1 MADTT
6 PTTTTTGRKGGIPK
20 WAIVIG
26 VLAIIAIIIYRF
38 FAGTYNKMVSMD
50 EEVNKN
56 WANVQ
61 TQYQRRADL
70 IPNLV
75 ETVKGY
81 ANFEQSTLTEI
92 AKLRAQAGQSK
103 IDVGN
108 ASNPQE
114 IEAAMGNANS
124 ALSRLLVIVENYPDL
139 KANQN
144 FLELQAEIAGTE
156 NRIQVARMDFNN
168 SVQPY
173 NVYIRSFPRNM
184 IAGMYGFEKK
194 EMFQASQ
201 GSENAPKVD
210 FSKEE
215 NK

>member
-6 PTTTTTGRKGGIPK
+6 PTTTGRKGGIPR
-20 WAIVIG
+20 WAITLG
-26 VLAIIAIIIYRF
+26 VLAIIGIILYNF
-38 FAGTYNKMVSMD
+38 FAGSYNKMVKMD
-50 EEVNKN
+50 EEVNKT

-81 ANFEQSTLTEI
+81 ANFEQETLTEI

-108 ASNPQE
+108 AQNPAE
-114 IEAAMGNANS
+114 IEAAMGGANS

-168 SVQPY
+168 SIQPY
-173 NVYIRSFPRNM
+173 NTYIRSFPRNL
-184 IAGMYGFEKK
+184 IAGMYGFSKRDQFEA
-194 EMFQASQ
+194 QA
-201 GSENAPKVD
+201 GADTTPTVD
-210 FSKEE
+210 FNTGDK
-215 NK
+215 

>member
-6 PTTTTTGRKGGIPK
+6 PTNAGRKGGIPR
-20 WAIVIG
+20 WAMILGVFVILG
-26 VLAIIAIIIYRF
+26 IILYNF
-38 FAGTYNKMVSMD
+38 FAGSYNKMVAMD
-50 EEVNKN
+50 EEVNKQ

-81 ANFEQSTLTEI
+81 ANFEQETLTEI
-92 AKLRAQAGQSK
+92 AKLRSQAGQAK
-103 IDVGN
+103 IDVSN
-108 ASNPQE
+108 ATNPQE
-114 IEAAMGNANS
+114 IEQAMGGANS
-124 ALSRLLVIVENYPDL
+124 ALSRLLVIMENYPDL

-144 FLELQAEIAGTE
+144 FLELQAEVAGTE

-184 IAGMYGFEKK
+184 IAGMFGFSKK
-194 EMFQASQ
+194 EMFEADR

-210 FSKEE
+210 FSKDE
-215 NK
+215 KK